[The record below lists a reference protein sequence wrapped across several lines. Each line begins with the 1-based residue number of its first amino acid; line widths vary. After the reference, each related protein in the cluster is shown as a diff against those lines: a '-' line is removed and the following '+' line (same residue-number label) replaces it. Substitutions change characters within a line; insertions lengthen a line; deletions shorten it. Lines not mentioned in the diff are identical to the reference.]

1 MFLNQHLFD
10 GLYLIKELS
19 TDTTKYEKPEEMKKM
34 IQEFRENIAVQMFT
48 DKEYEE
54 LLGTPHI
61 AIETVAPLTPRL
73 DDEIPY

>member
-1 MFLNQHLFD
+1 
-10 GLYLIKELS
+10 
-19 TDTTKYEKPEEMKKM
+19 M